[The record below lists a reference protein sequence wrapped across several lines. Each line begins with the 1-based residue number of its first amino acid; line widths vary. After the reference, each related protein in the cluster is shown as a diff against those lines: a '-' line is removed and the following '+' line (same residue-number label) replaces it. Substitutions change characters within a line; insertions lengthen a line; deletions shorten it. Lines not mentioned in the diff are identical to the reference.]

1 MTAALRFWVGTPVA
15 HALGGALLHFLWEG
29 SAVAAVLAILLWV
42 TRAARVRYAL
52 ASAAMAV
59 LPLAFAV
66 TVAITMPANNRFVP
80 PAAPH
85 YRVAAPDTG
94 DSPPVPVPGPDR
106 LSWLAPLWMAGVLL
120 FYARGIAAWMAA
132 QRLRRR
138 GVCTVPAEWQ
148 ERARELAARLRLS
161 RPVLLLE
168 SCLTEIP
175 VTLGCLRPVILL
187 PVGLLT
193 GLAPEQ
199 VEAILLH
206 ELAHIRRY
214 DYAMNLLQTFVEGLL
229 FYHPAVWW
237 ISHVLRTEREHC
249 CDDLVVAHRVDAR
262 AYAAALARLEHNR
275 ALAYE
280 AAMAA
285 SGGHLMRR
293 IRRLLNEPE
302 RPRTAVAPMLAIG
315 LLLATVAAGLAW
327 SPQPESPVQHQSKQE
342 QVKRTLVNTYGPKP
356 AAAYK
361 DFVAFMPQQA
371 ITPPNPYRKWLNE
384 DVAYII
390 TDEERT
396 AFKRLQTDAE
406 REQFIEQ
413 FWLKRDPTPG
423 TVENEFKEEHYRRI
437 AYANQHFSSAIPGW
451 KTDRG
456 RIYIMYG
463 PPDEIDDHASAT
475 PTPFK
480 QWRYK
485 YIEGIGKDVIIE
497 FIDPTHTGEYRMT
510 YETEYHLAYQG
521 ELPARVFHS
530 PAGGLRIN
538 VSVGPKGVVVFD
550 VPFGM
555 AARAYTGTWQLTNQ
569 NGSAPQEGQFDARF
583 GRHALNLQPGAYR
596 LSLNLQDPN
605 GNPVSGSVDFTVE

>member
-15 HALGGALLHFLWEG
+15 HALGRALLHFLWEG
-29 SAVAAVLAILLWV
+29 AAVAAVLAVLLWM
-42 TRAARVRYAL
+42 TRAARMRYVL
-52 ASAAMAV
+52 ASAAMAA

-66 TVAITMPANNRFVP
+66 TVAITMPANSTYVP

-85 YRVAAPDTG
+85 YRVPAPDAGNSPAAPL
-94 DSPPVPVPGPDR
+94 SGPDR
-106 LSWLAPLWMAGVLL
+106 LSWLAPVWIAGVLL
-120 FYARGIAAWMAA
+120 CYSRSLKAWMAA

-138 GVCTVPAEWQ
+138 GVCAVPPAWQ
-148 ERARELAARLRLS
+148 ERTRALAAQLRLS
-161 RPVLLLE
+161 RPVVLLE

-175 VTLGCLRPVILL
+175 VTLGCLRPVVLL

-214 DYAMNLLQTFVEGLL
+214 DYAVNLLQTFVEGLL

-275 ALAYE
+275 AVAYE

-285 SGGHLMRR
+285 NGGHLMGR

-302 RPRTAVAPMLAIG
+302 RPRTAAGPVLAIG

-327 SPQPESPVQHQSKQE
+327 APRPEPQAPPRSTLVQVQ
-342 QVKRTLVNTYGPKP
+342 RTLANTYGPKP
-356 AAAYK
+356 AAAFK
-361 DFVAFMPQQA
+361 DFVAFVPQQA
-371 ITPPNPYRKWLNE
+371 VTTANPYRKWLNE

-390 TDEERT
+390 TDEERA
-396 AFKRLQTDAE
+396 AFKQLQTDVE

-413 FWLKRDPTPG
+413 FWLRRDPTPG

-456 RIYIMYG
+456 RIYIVYG
-463 PPDEIDDHASAT
+463 PPDEIDDHRSAT
-475 PTPFK
+475 PTPF
-480 QWRYK
+480 QVWRYK
-485 YIEGIGKDVIIE
+485 YIEGIGKNVIIE
-497 FIDPTHTGEYRMT
+497 FNDPTHTGEYHMT
-510 YETEYHLAYQG
+510 MD
-521 ELPARVFHS
+521 PAEAHGAFQPSVK
-530 PAGGLRIN
+530 
-538 VSVGPKGVVVFD
+538 VGPNGATTFS
-550 VPFGM
+550 VPFQL
-555 AARAYTGTWQLTNQ
+555 AADAYTGSWQILGP
-569 NGSAPQEGQFDARF
+569 NGNVITQGEFDSRF
-583 GRHALNLQPGAYR
+583 GSHTVNLQPGSYR
-596 LSLNLQDPN
+596 LTIALHDPN
-605 GNPVSGSVDFTVE
+605 GNPASGSLDFVVN

>member
-29 SAVAAVLAILLWV
+29 AAVAAVLAILLSV
-42 TRAARVRYAL
+42 LRTPRARYRAAATAL
-52 ASAAMAV
+52 AV

-66 TVAITMPANNRFVP
+66 TIALTIPANITYIP

-85 YRVAAPDTG
+85 FRVLAPDAGNGPAAPL
-94 DSPPVPVPGPDR
+94 PAPDR
-106 LSWLAPLWMAGVLL
+106 LSWLAPVWMAGVLL
-120 FYARGIAAWMAA
+120 CYSRSLKAWLAA

-138 GVCTVPAEWQ
+138 GVCAVPPQWQ
-148 ERARELAARLRLS
+148 ERARELAAQLRLS

-175 VTLGCLRPVILL
+175 VTLGCLRPVVLL

-193 GLAPEQ
+193 GLAPQQ

-214 DYAMNLLQTFVEGLL
+214 DYAVNLLQTFVEGLL

-249 CDDLVVAHRVDAR
+249 CDDLVVAQRVDAR

-285 SGGHLMRR
+285 NGGHLMAR

-302 RPRTAVAPMLAIG
+302 RPRSAAAPVLAIG
-315 LLLATVAAGLAW
+315 LLLATVAVGLAW
-327 SPQPESPVQHQSKQE
+327 APRPQSEPQTTAAPQAQAPQSPEQQPQSTQPTAQGPAPYRKWLDQDVTGIITDQE
-342 QVKRTLVNTYGPKP
+342 HN
-356 AAAYK
+356 A
-361 DFVAFMPQQA
+361 
-371 ITPPNPYRKWLNE
+371 YRKWLNE

-390 TDEERT
+390 TNEERA
-396 AFKRLQTDAE
+396 AFKRLQSDPE
-406 REQFIEQ
+406 REHFIEQ
-413 FWLKRDPTPG
+413 FWERRDPTPG
-423 TVENEFKEEHYRRI
+423 TAENEFKEEHYRRI
-437 AYANQHFSSAIPGW
+437 AYANQHFSSSIAGW

-456 RIYIMYG
+456 RIYITYG
-463 PPDEIDDHASAT
+463 PPDEIDDHSSES
-475 PTPFK
+475 PTPFQ

-485 YIEGIGKDVIIE
+485 YIEGIGRNIIIE
-497 FIDPTHTGEYRMT
+497 FADPTHTGEFHMT
-510 YETEYHLAYQG
+510 TD
-521 ELPARVFHS
+521 PATGAFN
-530 PAGGLRIN
+530 P
-538 VSVGPKGVVVFD
+538 SVKVAANGAATFS
-550 VPFGM
+550 VPFQL
-555 AARAYTGTWQLTNQ
+555 AANAYTGTWQVLGPDGKVILQ
-569 NGSAPQEGQFDARF
+569 GEFDSRF
-583 GRHALNLQPGAYR
+583 GSHTVNLQPGSYR
-596 LSLNLQDPN
+596 LTMTLHNPN
-605 GNPVSGSVDFTVE
+605 GNPATGIADFVVN